1 VFLLNPQTARVQ
13 QNFTLNK
20 MNKKISYTAYSD
32 IKSEY
37 FKALAWLEGYKIT
50 YTRGRLESYKQS
62 LNEMIDLLQQ
72 KEQPGVNKRFPELI
86 NTIHEIDAI
95 VKIYKS
101 LIDIE
106 IPNDSVLKEKLKR
119 AIGGPV
125 DLVDENNKN
134 NAARNYLFEVLVAS
148 RFSKPNASLN
158 VDFVPT
164 NDLKL
169 NHRNESYYIEC
180 KRISS
185 VKKLGKNVADAR
197 DQICSTLKDEPT
209 GQGLV
214 VVDLSKIINPKFGIS
229 VRQYPEELNNHITQE
244 IDNFVLNNHRI
255 WQSKLNKFCK
265 SIPAIILYC
274 SFMGV
279 AESTNHIFT
288 VQQWALN
295 PMDDSSNDST
305 ENMKHLVEK
314 LKNNI

>member
-1 VFLLNPQTARVQ
+1 
-13 QNFTLNK
+13 

-32 IKSEY
+32 IKNRY
-37 FKALAWLEGYKIT
+37 LKALAWLEGYKIT

-86 NTIHEIDAI
+86 NTIYEIDAI
-95 VKIYKS
+95 VKIYNS
-101 LIDIE
+101 LINIE
-106 IPNDSVLKEKLKR
+106 IPNDSVLKEKLRR

-134 NAARNYLFEVLVAS
+134 NAARNHLFEVLVAS
-148 RFSKPNASLN
+148 RFSKPNASLK
-158 VDFVPT
+158 VDFVST

-169 NHRNESYYIEC
+169 NYRNESYYIEC

-185 VKKLGKNVADAR
+185 IKKLGKNVADAR

-209 GQGLV
+209 GKGLV
-214 VVDLSKIINPKFGIS
+214 VVDVSKIINPKFGIS
-229 VRQYPEELNNHITQE
+229 VRQYPDELNNHITKE
-244 IDNFVLNNHRI
+244 IDNFVFNNHRI

-265 SIPAIILYC
+265 IIPAIILYC

-295 PMDDSSNDST
+295 PMDDSSNYST
-305 ENMKHLVEK
+305 ESMKHLVEK
-314 LKNNI
+314 LKYNI